1 MNSFRHCR
9 KITDVTCAGYFFG
22 VNLLK
27 QLSKSAGVAGYGD
40 AFCYAI
46 FAESVQMKG
55 TALFE
60 SVQCQLPFL
69 EEGQEAVLYQSEE
82 GC

>member
-1 MNSFRHCR
+1 
-9 KITDVTCAGYFFG
+9 
-22 VNLLK
+22 
-27 QLSKSAGVAGYGD
+27 
-40 AFCYAI
+40 
-46 FAESVQMKG
+46 MKG